1 MAYYYSIWRNYCYPF
16 CKLATGF
23 IHLKEQDVEV
33 DPNLLDSN
41 SLCSDQLASLNGQWV
56 GQVNLGTRGV
66 GVEDGLLL
74 T

>member
-1 MAYYYSIWRNYCYPF
+1 MAYYCSIWRNYCYRF
-16 CKLATGF
+16 WKLATGF

-33 DPNLLDSN
+33 DPNLLDST

-56 GQVNLGTRGV
+56 GQVNLGTWGV